1 MKRPAGRHPGAAW
14 ALAAATVLAQITYP
28 LVSGRL
34 RDALTVAT
42 VVLFAGAVVA
52 AAALAHGRA
61 VALRLLVTCCA
72 VGFGA
77 EAVGVATGVP
87 FGSYAYTT
95 TLGPR
100 LAGVP
105 LVIPLAWTMMAY
117 PALVVGRRIGAPV
130 LSGALALATW
140 DVFLDPQMVRAGH
153 WHFSGGNGP
162 RLNGI
167 PVVNHLGW
175 FAVAVV
181 LLALLGR
188 VVPRVLSQVGSPVE
202 SPAADAVPLAL
213 YGWTYASSL
222 LANLA
227 FFGRPAVALA
237 GGVAMGVPVVLLV
250 VGSRRVARLG
260 RGGRRQLGPA
270 GVRAA

>member
-1 MKRPAGRHPGAAW
+1 MMRRAGRHPDAAW

-28 LVSGRL
+28 LVDGRL
-34 RDALTVAT
+34 RDALTMAT

-52 AAALAHGRA
+52 AAARAHGRT
-61 VALRLLVTCCA
+61 VSLRLLATCCF
-72 VGFGA
+72 VGFVA

-153 WHFSGGNGP
+153 WHFTGGNGP
-162 RLNGI
+162 LLNGI
-167 PVVNHLGW
+167 PVLNHLGW
-175 FAVAVV
+175 FAVALM
-181 LLALLGR
+181 LLALLSR
-188 VVPRVLSQVGSPVE
+188 VVPQAASPE
-202 SPAADAVPLAL
+202 DDAVPLAL

-227 FFGRPAVALA
+227 FFGRPTVALA
-237 GGVAMGVPVVLLV
+237 GGLAMGVPVVLL
-250 VGSRRVARLG
+250 GRSLRRP
-260 RGGRRQLGPA
+260 GRRAGRHRPLGTA
-270 GVRAA
+270 GVRAG